1 VKASEN
7 QLVSSIDA
15 ASPAIRLYLL
25 HGPDESG
32 AADYAARLG
41 RALGAD
47 AEKVAIDGSSLKG
60 DPGRVVD
67 EARSLALFGG
77 RRWILVSGAGEDAI
91 EAAKLLIAEPQ
102 IEHPVVFIA
111 PGVRSKGKLVEFA
124 IAQPAALSF
133 ACYVPDGANA
143 ERLVIGIAREHGL
156 RPTAGAA
163 RQLMSAANGDRAVIA
178 REVEKLALY
187 LDAAA
192 DRPRE
197 LDEDALGMLGAELG
211 DAQMSDVV
219 DAALEGRVR
228 DIARELGRF
237 SDSGGSAIPLLR
249 QIVRKLMSLAAM
261 RAEVDGGA
269 DVTATVKKRRLHFR
283 EEGSTIRLLQR
294 WRGADIVA
302 AIDRLRRAER
312 ALMSAGGAG
321 EILSDVA
328 ITETTRAAARAR

>member
-1 VKASEN
+1 MKASEN
-7 QLVSSIDA
+7 QLVNALDS
-15 ASPAIRLYLL
+15 ASPAIRLYLF

-47 AEKVAIDGSSLKG
+47 AERVALEGSSLKG
-60 DPGRVVD
+60 DPGRVAD

-77 RRWILVSGAGEDAI
+77 RRWILVSGAGEDAL
-91 EAAKLLIAEPQ
+91 EAAQLLIAEPQ
-102 IEHPVVFIA
+102 VEHPVVLLA
-111 PGVRSKGKLVEFA
+111 PGVRGKGKLVEFA
-124 IAQPAALSF
+124 VAQPAAMSF

-143 ERLVIGIAREHGL
+143 ERMVAAIAREHGL
-156 RPTAGAA
+156 RPTQNAA
-163 RQLMSAANGDRAVIA
+163 RRLMSGSNGDRAVIA
-178 REVEKLALY
+178 REIEKFALY

-197 LDEDALGMLGAELG
+197 LDEDTLDALGAELG

-219 DAALEGRVR
+219 DAALEGRVG
-228 DIARELGRF
+228 DIAGELNRF
-237 SDSGGSAIPLLR
+237 GESGGAAIPLLR

-261 RAEVDGGA
+261 RGEVDGGA
-269 DVTATVKKRRLHFR
+269 ELTATVKKRRLHFR
-283 EEGSTIRLLQR
+283 EEAATTRLLQR
-294 WRGADIVA
+294 WRASEIAA

>member
-1 VKASEN
+1 MKASEN
-7 QLVSSIDA
+7 QLVGALDA

-32 AADYAARLG
+32 AAEYAARLG

-60 DPGRVVD
+60 DPGRIVD

-77 RRWILVSGAGEDAI
+77 RRWILVSGAGEDGL
-91 EAAKLLIAEPQ
+91 EAAQLLLAEPQ
-102 IEHPVVFIA
+102 VEHPVVFLG
-111 PGVRSKGKLVEFA
+111 PGLRGNGKLVEFT
-124 IAQPAALSF
+124 IAQPAAMSF

-143 ERLVIGIAREHGL
+143 DRMVAAIAREHGL
-156 RPTAGAA
+156 RPTPNAA
-163 RQLMSAANGDRAVIA
+163 RRLMSASNGDRAVIA
-178 REVEKLALY
+178 REIEKLALY
-187 LDAAA
+187 LDAAV

-197 LDEDALGMLGAELG
+197 LDEDALDALGAELG
-211 DAQMSDVV
+211 DAQMSDVI

-237 SDSGGSAIPLLR
+237 AESGGAAIPLLR
-249 QIVRKLMSLAAM
+249 QFVRKLMNLAAM
-261 RAEVDGGA
+261 RAEVDAGA
-269 DVTATVKKRRLHFR
+269 EPTATVKKRRLHFR
-283 EEGSTIRLLQR
+283 EEASTLRLLQR
-294 WRGADIVA
+294 WRAGEIAT

>member
-1 VKASEN
+1 MKASEN
-7 QLVSSIDA
+7 QLVNAIDA

-47 AEKVAIDGSSLKG
+47 AEKIAIEGSSLKS

-77 RRWILVSGAGEDAI
+77 RRWILINNAGEDAI
-91 EAAKLLIAEPQ
+91 EAAKMLIAEPHV
-102 IEHPVVFIA
+102 EHPVVLIG
-111 PGVRSKGKLVEFA
+111 PGLRSKGKLVEFA
-124 IAQPAALSF
+124 IAQPAAMSF

-143 ERLVIGIAREHGL
+143 ERLVVGIAREHGL
-156 RPTAGAA
+156 RPTPAAA
-163 RQLMSAANGDRAVIA
+163 RRLMSAANGDRAVIA
-178 REVEKLALY
+178 REIEKLALY

-197 LDEDALGMLGAELG
+197 LDDDVIDLLGAELG

-228 DIARELGRF
+228 DISRELGRF
-237 SDSGGSAIPLLR
+237 ADSGGSAIPLLR

-261 RAEVDGGA
+261 RGEVDAGA
-269 DVTATVKKRRLHFR
+269 DATATVKKRRLHFR
-283 EEGSTIRLLQR
+283 EEAGTIRLVQR
-294 WRGADIVA
+294 WRAAEITA

>member
-1 VKASEN
+1 MKASEN
-7 QLVSSIDA
+7 QLVNAIDA

-25 HGPDESG
+25 HGPDEAG

-47 AEKVAIDGSSLKG
+47 AEKVAIDGSSLKS
-60 DPGRVVD
+60 DPGRVTD

-77 RRWILVSGAGEDAI
+77 RRWILVSGASDDAL
-91 EAAKLLIAEPQ
+91 EAARLLIAEPQ
-102 IEHPVVFIA
+102 VEHPVVMLG
-111 PGVRSKGKLVEFA
+111 PGLRTTSKLTQFA
-124 IAQPAALSF
+124 VAEPAAMSF

-143 ERLVIGIAREHGL
+143 DRMVAAIAREHGL
-156 RPTAGAA
+156 RPTPNAA
-163 RQLMSAANGDRAVIA
+163 RRLMSAANGDRAVIA
-178 REVEKLALY
+178 REVEKLSLY

-197 LDEDALGMLGAELG
+197 LDEDALDALGTELG
-211 DAQMSDVV
+211 DAQMSDVI

-237 SDSGGSAIPLLR
+237 AESGGAAIPLLR
-249 QIVRKLMSLAAM
+249 QVVRKLMALAAM
-261 RAEVDGGA
+261 RGEVESGKSAAG
-269 DVTATVKKRRLHFR
+269 VVKARNVHFR
-283 EEGSTIRLLQR
+283 EAAGTVRQVER
-294 WRGADIVA
+294 WKPADIAA

-312 ALMSAGGAG
+312 ALMAAGGAG